1 MSAAIVLDQ
10 KMNKKAEM
18 ALPAFFNEINSHNLY
33 LYAKAYLAGIR
44 SNSANVKTRSD
55 VKGGGKK
62 PWAQKGGGR
71 ARAGSITSPVF
82 VGGGVA
88 HGPSNNKNYTQKIN
102 KKQVVLALKYA
113 LNEKAKNGRLFI
125 VDDMTVASGKTK
137 DASEMLNKL
146 AQRDVLVVNRNMNF
160 ANDAEVK
167 TFLAFRNIKNAYL
180 IEENEIDAYIV
191 STYKS
196 VLMHRDVF
204 EKLTKES

>member
-18 ALPAFFNEINSHNLY
+18 ALPVSFNEINSHNLY

-88 HGPSNNKNYTQKIN
+88 HGPSNNKNYTQKVN